1 MAESQEIRVASIAAG
16 VRGSH
21 LAAQVGFGPCPARM
35 VAVAEPKADR
45 RDALAD
51 RHGVPMAARFASWED
66 LCAHGPE
73 FDAAIIATLDNQ
85 HAGPV
90 LACLRLG
97 RHVLVE
103 KPLADTMDAARRI
116 VREQRRS
123 GRVVAVC
130 HTLRHMSAF
139 RRIRD
144 IVAGGALGRVIHA
157 EHMEAIGHL
166 RFTHN
171 YVRGRW
177 AREAGNT
184 SLLLHKCSH
193 DIDFLAWLIDAPC
206 LRVSSFGCLAH
217 FKPECA
223 PPGAGRRCLDGCR
236 RLDTCPYSAVRLYV
250 DDDLTG
256 RREDLGGASTREE
269 RWEAVRRG
277 PFGACVW
284 HAGNDVVDH
293 QIVSMEFEG
302 GAIATCA
309 MTGYSASHGRR
320 TRLQGTRGE
329 LVFDEAGETLTI
341 RRFSGGDEEVIRAPR
356 PGAYHPEDRDIV
368 AEWLSAIHDAS
379 RGVTVDAGEAA
390 RTLALVLAAERSRK
404 EARTVETSEMDFS
417 GPPVKAGA

>member
-1 MAESQEIRVASIAAG
+1 MISMADSQEIRVASIAAG
-16 VRGSH
+16 VRGSY
-21 LAAQVGFGPCPARM
+21 LAAQVAAGPHPVRI
-35 VAVAEPKADR
+35 VAVAEPRVDR
-45 RDALAD
+45 RDALAA
-51 RHGVPMAARFASWED
+51 RHGIPMAARFESWED
-66 LCAHGPE
+66 LCARGPE
-73 FDAAIIATLDNQ
+73 FDAAIIATMDNQ

-97 RHVLVE
+97 CHVLVE
-103 KPLADTMDAARRI
+103 KPLADTMEAARQI
-116 VREQRRS
+116 VHEQWRS
-123 GRVVAVC
+123 GRIVAVC

-139 RRIRD
+139 RRVRD
-144 IVAGGALGRVIHA
+144 LVAGGALGRVIHV

-193 DIDFLAWLIDAPC
+193 DLDFIAWLIAEPC
-206 LRVSSFGCLAH
+206 LRVSSFGGLSH

-223 PPGAGRRCLDGCR
+223 PPGASHRCLDGCR
-236 RLDTCPYSAVRLYV
+236 LLETCPYSAVRLYV

-256 RREDLGGASTREE
+256 RREDLGAASTREE
-269 RWEAVRRG
+269 RREAVRHG

-293 QIVSMEFEG
+293 QVVAMEFAG
-302 GAIATCA
+302 GATATCV

-329 LVFDEAGETLTI
+329 LVFDEAGETITI
-341 RRFSGGDEEVIRAPR
+341 RGFSGGDGEVIRAPR

-368 AEWLSAIHDAS
+368 AEWLSAIRDAS
-379 RGVTVDAGEAA
+379 RSITVDAGEAA
-390 RTLALVLAAERSRK
+390 RTLALVLAAEQSRK
-404 EARTVETSEMDFS
+404 EARTIEMSELIF
-417 GPPVKAGA
+417 P